1 MLDRRRLLSCAT
13 GTAVLAAGIWQNA
26 SARSLTKQE
35 WLDVAVAQVNTKGV
49 ETGALRLGRFRDP
62 MYFLLSPIEWRP
74 GEDDDPALPRVTVPT
89 GFVTDLASIPRVFW
103 SLLRPDGDYVY
114 AAIVHDFLYWT
125 QTTSRATSDNVLK
138 IAMRDFNVPGGVV
151 TAIYQAVH
159 LGGQSAWAENARLK
173 SRGER
178 RVLTVFPDD
187 ARTSWAQW
195 KAQPRVFGA

>member
-13 GTAVLAAGIWQNA
+13 GTVLTANPWQSA

-35 WLDVAVAQVNTKGV
+35 WLDVAVAEVNTKGI
-49 ETGALRLGRFRDP
+49 EQDALRLGRFRDP
-62 MYFLLSPIEWRP
+62 IYFLLSPIEWRP
-74 GEDDDPALPRVTVPT
+74 GENDDPTLPHVTVPT

-125 QTTSRATSDNVLK
+125 QTTSRAAADTVLK
-138 IAMRDFNVPGGVV
+138 IGMRDFDVPLTAV

-159 LGGQSAWAENARLK
+159 LGGQSAWADNAKLK

-187 ARTSWAQW
+187 PKTSWAQW
-195 KAQPRVFGA
+195 KAQPRVFGS